1 MIRRPPR
8 STLFPYTT
16 LFRSVGGA
24 FALLFAGGATGKFA
38 CGLLAERLG
47 VIRTVVLTEAAT
59 AAGIVTV
66 VAGAL
71 PPAPAGLFPLGVAL
85 NGPSSGLYGTVAG
98 LVMPA
103 RRSPAVRL

>member
-71 PPAPAGLFPLGVAL
+71 PPAPAGLFPLRGAPKRTPPVLYRPLA
-85 NGPSSGLYGTVAG
+85 GPLT
-98 LVMPA
+98 PA
-103 RRSPAVRL
+103 